1 VVFFGTELFVDMTVL
16 PSLLPS
22 RREAGQTKHALDML
36 SQCFRH
42 AYLPCHVLVIST
54 ILVFLFFKNLP
65 GIYSLLQ
72 AFTKSKYNNVTA
84 VFCNLCLSGFQL

>member
-42 AYLPCHVLVIST
+42 AYLPHHVCHIHNFNFL
-54 ILVFLFFKNLP
+54 ILKNLP

-72 AFTKSKYNNVTA
+72 AFTKSKYNNLTA